1 MNIMRNIKVEKV
13 TLNFGAGK
21 ENVRLEKGVKLLK
34 KLTGIDPVKTVTMK
48 RIPTWGVRPGLQIGC
63 KVTLRGKKAEEI
75 LIMLLKAVDN
85 RIPASKF
92 DDYGSFSFGIKEYID
107 IQEIE
112 YIPEIGI
119 IGFEAAVTLARPGF
133 RVKARLKSSRLGKKH
148 KITKQEAI
156 SFMEEKFNLNKQ
168 PGA

>member
-1 MNIMRNIKVEKV
+1 MKQIKVSKL
-13 TLNFGAGK
+13 TLNIGVGEPGDKLNKA
-21 ENVRLEKGVKLLK
+21 VKLLEAITHAK
-34 KLTGIDPVKTVTMK
+34 AVKTKTMK